1 MFLNPLIMTQCCS
14 SSYVGEKA
22 GSVYRLIGDE
32 KRFADDRVGSTSL
45 SPAELLLFFIFFP
58 WEKWVCIDIMHL

>member
-1 MFLNPLIMTQCCS
+1 MMTQSCS

-58 WEKWVCIDIMHL
+58 WEK